1 MTLGDRERRWRK
13 RGHLSF
19 PPLLSESHSH
29 RRAQLGKALGSGRPT
44 PGVTDKETEAQKG
57 GVTMAE
63 WVGCGWQP
71 RRGWS
76 QPLGLFHLYPLPVS
90 CWKGPGPG
98 SPRSTK
104 PAVLSTKEREGN
116 WRLCPKAAHS
126 GCQCP
131 GRWTRAPGSPRL
143 LLGLAHL
150 KASTPGRH
158 GGSGG
163 GAGRKLSTKAFHQ
176 RPVRGWNQ
184 TMCGEG
190 SERTCYFFHILQ
202 EPTPCGPREHL
213 RLPKVNQRQS
223 CPQGTPSPTGETDE

>member
-1 MTLGDRERRWRK
+1 MRLAAEKGLVTASWTLSSVPTACFMLEGTGPWVPKVNQTSCPEHEGERRKLAALPEGCPLRVSVPRK
-13 RGHLSF
+13 MDKGTRL
-19 PPLLSESHSH
+19 PL
-29 RRAQLGKALGSGRPT
+29 
-44 PGVTDKETEAQKG
+44 
-57 GVTMAE
+57 
-63 WVGCGWQP
+63 
-71 RRGWS
+71 
-76 QPLGLFHLYPLPVS
+76 
-90 CWKGPGPG
+90 
-98 SPRSTK
+98 
-104 PAVLSTKEREGN
+104 
-116 WRLCPKAAHS
+116 
-126 GCQCP
+126 
-131 GRWTRAPGSPRL
+131 L

-176 RPVRGWNQ
+176 HPVRGWNQ

>member
-131 GRWTRAPGSPRL
+131 GRWTRAPGSPPPPRPGTSEGQHTRTPWGVRQRSRKKALHQSLPPAPGQGMGPNHVWGRVGAYML
-143 LLGLAHL
+143 LLSHSPGAYSMWAPGASLAP
-150 KASTPGRH
+150 KGESETV
-158 GGSGG
+158 
-163 GAGRKLSTKAFHQ
+163 LS
-176 RPVRGWNQ
+176 
-184 TMCGEG
+184 
-190 SERTCYFFHILQ
+190 
-202 EPTPCGPREHL
+202 PR
-213 RLPKVNQRQS
+213 N
-223 CPQGTPSPTGETDE
+223 T